1 VTFQNDPNRKKESET
16 SAGLAGA
23 GGGTLVAVIASQLPD
38 DNATK
43 SLLIYLAPSISI
55 LLTLLWGWVR
65 IKLLNYINDR
75 EFERLIDVA
84 IDELDTRIADPNISE
99 EYQDSL
105 KRKRQEFD
113 KMSID
118 RIKSQIQAVTIYTN
132 GGAKGEIESE
142 KPIIKSDPE
151 DDQQI

>member
-38 DNATK
+38 DNAAK

-65 IKLLNYINDR
+65 IKFLNYINDR

-84 IDELDTRIADPNISE
+84 IDKLDTRIADPNISE
-99 EYQDSL
+99 EYRDSL

-113 KMSID
+113 EMSID

>member
-38 DNATK
+38 DNAAK

-65 IKLLNYINDR
+65 VKILNYINDR

-84 IDELDTRIADPNISE
+84 IDKLDTRIADPNISE
-99 EYQDSL
+99 EYRESL

-113 KMSID
+113 EMSID

-132 GGAKGEIESE
+132 GGAKGEVESE
-142 KPIIKSDPE
+142 KLIVKLDSE
-151 DDQQI
+151 DDQQL

>member
-38 DNATK
+38 DNAAK

-84 IDELDTRIADPNISE
+84 IDKLDTRIADPNISE
-99 EYQDSL
+99 EYRDSL

-113 KMSID
+113 EMSID